1 MIDCFNAVRINKT
14 PNETRIISSPSVTIS
29 THYIVLDGMDI
40 SQIDSDSRL
49 HVRSLGKA
57 KATRSNRPPPM
68 SPHALVDGRAIP
80 KNYGAIFK
88 AYYIEKRFRV
98 YSANLYSGALN
109 ALRTQLR
116 GLYDD

>member
-1 MIDCFNAVRINKT
+1 MIDCFKVVRINKT
-14 PNETRIISSPSVTIS
+14 PNETRTISSPSVTIS
-29 THYIVLDGMDI
+29 THYLILDGIDI
-40 SQIDSDSRL
+40 SQIDDDAPVACPIDR
-49 HVRSLGKA
+49 A
-57 KATRSNRPPPM
+57 NATPFESTPPM
-68 SPHALVDGRAIP
+68 SPHALTGGRAIP

-88 AYYIEKRFRV
+88 PYYIEKRFRV

>member
-1 MIDCFNAVRINKT
+1 MVSDGIDLLRI
-14 PNETRIISSPSVTIS
+14 E
-29 THYIVLDGMDI
+29 G
-40 SQIDSDSRL
+40 DSRL
-49 HVRSLGKA
+49 HVRWIRQGQGDPVES
-57 KATRSNRPPPM
+57 TPPM
-68 SPHALVDGRAIP
+68 SPHALVGGRAIP

-88 AYYIEKRFRV
+88 PYYIEKRFRV